1 MATRNRVQ
9 AAKDSRNYRA
19 RHRAAIALRA
29 RARRQADPARRALH
43 VRNYRARKRARRL
56 AACIAAARWRAANPD
71 RARSQWRAY
80 YYRRRK
86 LILCG
91 VDPAVLT

>member
-1 MATRNRVQ
+1 MPTRNRVQ

-19 RHRAAIALRA
+19 RHRAAIALRYHA
-29 RARRQADPARRALH
+29 KHAADPGRWAMHA
-43 VRNYRARKRARRL
+43 RNYRARKRARRL
-56 AACIAAARWRAANPD
+56 AARIAAARWRAANPD

-91 VDPAVLT
+91 IDPAVLT